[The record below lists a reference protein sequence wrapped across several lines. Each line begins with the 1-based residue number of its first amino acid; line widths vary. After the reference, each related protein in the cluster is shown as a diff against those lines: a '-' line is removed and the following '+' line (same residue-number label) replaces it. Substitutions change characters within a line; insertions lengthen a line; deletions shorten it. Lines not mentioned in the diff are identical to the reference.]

1 MVRMI
6 SCEGSKQ
13 MFHLLSF
20 SGRWDA
26 SFFDNVPGPQQTV
39 EQAERQKQAT
49 RAAVEAR
56 ALFRLASKFHR
67 LSQKTKCKLPPYEK
81 QLVQALHNGTLQ
93 SEANRL
99 TLISGSGRFKRQD
112 GTFVD
117 IGGSTGGFT
126 RAVLYNWT
134 PPSVD

>member
-1 MVRMI
+1 
-6 SCEGSKQ
+6 

-20 SGRWDA
+20 SGQWDA
-26 SFFDNVPGPQQTV
+26 RFFDKAPEPQQQV
-39 EQAERQKQAT
+39 GERQKKAT
-49 RAAVEAR
+49 CAAVEAR
-56 ALFRLASKFHR
+56 AKLRLASKYDSLSKSNR
-67 LSQKTKCKLPPYEK
+67 LSPDQES
-81 QLVQALHNGTLQ
+81 LVKELHNGTLQ